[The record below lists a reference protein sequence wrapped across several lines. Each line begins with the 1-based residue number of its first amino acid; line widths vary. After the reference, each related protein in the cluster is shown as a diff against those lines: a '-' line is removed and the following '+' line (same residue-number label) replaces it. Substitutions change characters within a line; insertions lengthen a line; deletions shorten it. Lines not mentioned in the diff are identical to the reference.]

1 VFREILDRKF
11 TFESFGVRVT
21 IESNKDE
28 LLEKASEVAESALLG
43 KLKIIE
49 NRGVDLGHRFG
60 VGLDESGTFYLFQ
73 NGEQTNYT
81 DLEFHFF
88 KNLNSMIRLIVA
100 ENAENRVFVHAG
112 VVGWKGKAVV
122 LPGSSHRGKTTL
134 VTELIRNGAD
144 YYSDEYAIFDH
155 LGLVHPF
162 PRDLTVRGAG
172 TEFYETSV
180 RPQSLG
186 AKIGEVPINV
196 GAVLLTEFRKN
207 SKWKPQIIRTGE
219 GILQTIPHTIP
230 LHADTK
236 FSLKVLNIAFKRAI
250 IAKSFRGDAKTEVVK
265 ILSFLDKHLDQMTSI

>member
-1 VFREILDRKF
+1 MFREILDRKF

-28 LLEKASEVAESALLG
+28 VLKKASDVARSALLD

-49 NRGVDLGHRFG
+49 NHSVDLGYRFG
-60 VGLDESGTFYLFQ
+60 VGLDDNGTFYLFQ
-73 NGEQTNYT
+73 NGEQTNHT

-88 KNLNSMIRLIVA
+88 KNLNSMIRLTVA

-112 VVGWKGKAVV
+112 VVGWKDKAVV

-134 VTELIRNGAD
+134 VAELIRNGAD

-162 PRDLTVRGAG
+162 PRDLTVRSPEA
-172 TEFYETSV
+172 ELYETSV
-180 RPQSLG
+180 SPRSVG
-186 AKIGEVPINV
+186 AKIGGIPIVV
-196 GAVLLTEFRKN
+196 GAVLLTEYRED
-207 SKWKPQIIRTGE
+207 SKWKPEILSLGE

-236 FSLKVLNIAFKRAI
+236 FSLQVLNIAFKHAI
-250 IAKSFRGDAKTEVVK
+250 IAKSFRGDAKTEAVD
-265 ILSFLDKHLDQMTSI
+265 ILSFLDKHLDQIISI